1 MAMELGLSGRGIKG
15 AGRHPW
21 EALHSNFGYYFEFI
35 IPM

>member
-1 MAMELGLSGRGIKG
+1 MEIELDLSGCGIEG

-35 IPM
+35 ISM